1 MDLSYTFPIVL
12 GLGALHS
19 LEPGHG
25 KGIITA
31 YLVTTGAKVKDAVMI
46 GLISAMAHTLSI
58 VLLVI
63 STSSALKVIMPQNLT
78 YWIQLLSG
86 VVVIYIGLDMI
97 VKRFFPNN
105 DTNNGCCHHHI
116 GHHYQKD
123 CNHDEPISLKKRAS
137 LRNLFLMG
145 FFIGLVPCPSALA
158 ILLAAVSADRIPL
171 GLGLVAAFSIGSA
184 LTMVTIGLLVVKASS
199 TFKRLERGRV
209 IDNLSM
215 VSSLLILF
223 LGAAV
228 MLQSIYHI

>member
-228 MLQSIYHI
+228 MLQSINHI